1 MTIAAPPSSLRE
13 NRAELVAALAGEDF
27 TTAPTLDAIKALPA
41 LLVEPANQWLDGTTD
56 SGPGRV
62 VRYDVECRV
71 VVNNP
76 EPIGGLADLE
86 DHVELVLGRIPR
98 SWRFVRAEAPVRVQ
112 ASGGELVALSSLL
125 FLSMRYSIT

>member
-1 MTIAAPPSSLRE
+1 MTIAPPASSIRASRSALVEALVGDEFTSAPS
-13 NRAELVAALAGEDF
+13 
-27 TTAPTLDAIKALPA
+27 LDAIKALPA
-41 LLVEPANQWLDGTTD
+41 LLVEPANQWLDGTTE

-71 VVNNP
+71 VVNNQ
-76 EPIGGLADLE
+76 EPIGGLADIE
-86 DHVELVLGRIPR
+86 DHVELVLGRLPR

-125 FLSMRYSIT
+125 ILSMRYSIT

>member
-1 MTIAAPPSSLRE
+1 LIE
-13 NRAELVAALAGEDF
+13 ALAGEDF
-27 TTAPTLDAIKALPA
+27 TTAPTFDAIKALPA
-41 LLVEPANQWLDGTTD
+41 LLVEPANQWLDGTSE

-86 DHVELVLGRIPR
+86 DHVELVLGRLPR
-98 SWRFVRAEAPVRVQ
+98 SWRFTRAEAPVRVQ

-125 FLSMRYSIT
+125 ILSMRYSIT